1 MALPKLNSDE
11 SADLLS
17 VNDYLAGEN
26 DGFAKHEY
34 VAGQLFGMAGVT
46 ERHNRISLNV
56 ASLLDA
62 SLGGDCV
69 TFSGDF
75 KLRIDDAEDTRFYYP
90 DVFVSCGAN
99 DDQSYFRKDA
109 VLVVEVLSRTTERYD
124 RFEKFHAY
132 QRLPSL
138 QENLLIAQEFPK
150 VELFR
155 RRSVWAREVFR
166 PGDTVTLESI
176 NQTLSFEQIYRRVS
190 FTAATG
196 T

>member
-1 MALPKLNSDE
+1 MALAKLNSDE
-11 SADLLS
+11 SPDLLS
-17 VNDYLAGEN
+17 VSDYLAGEN
-26 DGFAKHEY
+26 DGSAKHEY
-34 VAGQLFGMAGVT
+34 VAGQLYGMAGAT

-56 ASLLDA
+56 ASLLDTA
-62 SLGGDCV
+62 LSDDCAA
-69 TFSGDF
+69 FSGDF
-75 KLRIDDAEDTRFYYP
+75 KLRIDGAEDTRFYYP
-90 DVFVSCGAN
+90 DIFVSCGAS

-138 QENLLIAQEFPK
+138 QEYVLIAQEFPK
-150 VELFR
+150 VEVFR
-155 RRSVWAREVFR
+155 RRSAWVREAFR
-166 PGDTVTLESI
+166 PEDTITLESI
-176 NQTLSFEQIYRRVS
+176 NQTLTFEQIYRRVS